1 MTDALT
7 TVRPGRAPRPAQ
19 RRAASRNAILA
30 VVLTGQFMAL
40 LDASVVNVA
49 APAIHASLHASGAG
63 LQLVIAGYVI
73 TYAVLLVTGAR
84 LGDIAGHRTM
94 FLAGVAL
101 FTLASLGCGLAG
113 SASVLVTLRFV
124 QGAGAAAMIP
134 QVLSLIQRSFPGP
147 ARARPMRLYAAVLA
161 GGAVAGQ
168 VIGGLVVSADLW
180 GSSWRPVFLLNVP
193 VGVALLVAGARL
205 LPRGRGEP
213 GRGLDPA
220 GLAILTP
227 SVLALLLPLVL
238 GQSEHWPAW
247 GWVCLAASVAGFAV
261 FAAVERRVAADGSPL
276 IPGRVL
282 RLPGVA
288 MGIAAMFAVLAVFGG
303 FFFILALHL
312 QGGLG
317 ESALR
322 AGLTFAPAGI
332 AFALVSLNWQRIGA
346 AGQPALIIGGFA
358 ASAAGLLALAFLL
371 RDGRDGGGWLYLSTA
386 LTGAGMAAS
395 FSPLMTAVLL
405 RVPVADAADATGV
418 IVTVNQ
424 LALVTG
430 VATFGT
436 LYLNLAGRLP
446 LHPAAGDFRQLSA
459 HAATVTLVT
468 LAAGAVAGGVLA
480 SAREVRARASGRPG
494 LTPGPA
500 ARSA

>member
-1 MTDALT
+1 MTDTVT
-7 TVRPGRAPRPAQ
+7 TVRPARPD
-19 RRAASRNAILA
+19 RHRAANSRATLAI
-30 VVLTGQFMAL
+30 VLTGQFMAL

-49 APAIHASLHASGAG
+49 APSIHASLHASGAG

-84 LGDIAGHRTM
+84 LGDIVGHRTM
-94 FLAGVAL
+94 FLFGVAL

-113 SASVLVTLRFV
+113 STGLLVALRFV

-168 VIGGLVVSADLW
+168 VVGGLLVSADLW
-180 GSSWRPVFLLNVP
+180 GSTWRPVFLLNVP
-193 VGVALLVAGARL
+193 IGAALLIAGSRL

-227 SVLALLLPLVL
+227 AVLALILPLVL

-247 GWVCLAASVAGFAV
+247 GWACLAAGGLGLAAFAV
-261 FAAVERRVAADGSPL
+261 VERRVAVAGGSPL

-288 MGIAAMFAVLAVFGG
+288 MGIAALFAVLAVFGG
-303 FFFILALHL
+303 FFFTLALHL

-322 AGLTFAPAGI
+322 AGLTFAPAGL
-332 AFALVSLNWQRIGA
+332 AFALVSLNWQRIG
-346 AGQPALIIGGFA
+346 GGSQLALIIGGFA
-358 ASAAGLLALAFLL
+358 ANAAGLLALALLL
-371 RDGRDGGGWLYLSTA
+371 RGGGDGGAWLYLATA
-386 LTGAGMAAS
+386 VTGAGMAAS
-395 FSPLMTAVLL
+395 FSPLMTAVLM

-424 LALVTG
+424 LALVVG

-446 LHPAAGDFRQLSA
+446 LHAAAGDFRMASA
-459 HAATVTLVT
+459 HAAAVTCVVL
-468 LAAGAVAGGVLA
+468 AGGALA
-480 SAREVRARASGRPG
+480 GGALALVRGA
-494 LTPGPA
+494 A
-500 ARSA
+500 ARRQG

>member
-1 MTDALT
+1 MTNTLT
-7 TVRPGRAPRPAQ
+7 TGPARPAVRRAPSPR
-19 RRAASRNAILA
+19 AILA
-30 VVLTGQFMAL
+30 IVLTGQFMAL

-49 APAIHASLHASGAG
+49 APSIHASLHASGAG

-84 LGDIAGHRTM
+84 LGDIIGHRAM

-113 SASVLVTLRFV
+113 TTGVLVTLRFV
-124 QGAGAAAMIP
+124 QGVGAAFMIP

-168 VIGGLVVSADLW
+168 VIGGLLVSADLW
-180 GSSWRPVFLLNVP
+180 GSTWRPVFLLNVP
-193 VGVALLVAGARL
+193 IGAALLVAGSRV
-205 LPRGRGEP
+205 LPRGRGEQ
-213 GRGLDPA
+213 GRGLDLA

-227 SVLALLLPLVL
+227 SVLALVLPLVL

-247 GWVCLAASVAGFAV
+247 GWACLAASGLGFAA
-261 FAAVERRVAADGSPL
+261 FAVVERRVAAKGGSPL

-288 MGIAAMFAVLAVFGG
+288 AGIAALFAVLAVFGG
-303 FFFILALHL
+303 FFFTLALHL

-322 AGLTFAPAGI
+322 AGLTFAPAGL
-332 AFALVSLNWQRIGA
+332 AFALVSLNWQR
-346 AGQPALIIGGFA
+346 AGSRWQPALVIGGFA
-358 ASAAGLLALAFLL
+358 TNAVGLLALAFLL
-371 RDGRDGGGWLYLSTA
+371 RGGRDGGAWLYLVTA
-386 LTGAGMAAS
+386 VTGAGMAAS

-424 LALVTG
+424 LALVVG

-446 LHPAAGDFRQLSA
+446 LHAAAGGFRAGSA
-459 HAATVTLVT
+459 HAAVVTGVV
-468 LAAGAVAGGVLA
+468 LAAGALAGGVLA
-480 SAREVRARASGRPG
+480 IGRDA
-494 LTPGPA
+494 A
-500 ARSA
+500 ARRRRTP

>member
-1 MTDALT
+1 MTNTLTSAGPARPAL
-7 TVRPGRAPRPAQ
+7 RRAPSPRG
-19 RRAASRNAILA
+19 ILA

-40 LDASVVNVA
+40 LDASVANVA
-49 APAIHASLHASGAG
+49 APSIHASLHASGAG

-84 LGDIAGHRTM
+84 LGDIIGHRTM

-113 SASVLVTLRFV
+113 STGVLVTLRFV
-124 QGAGAAAMIP
+124 QGVGAAFMIP

-168 VIGGLVVSADLW
+168 VIGGLLVSANLW
-180 GSSWRPVFLLNVP
+180 GSTWRPVFLLNVP
-193 VGVALLVAGARL
+193 IGAALLIAGGRL
-205 LPRGRGEP
+205 LPRGRGEL
-213 GRGLDPA
+213 GRGLDLA

-227 SVLALLLPLVL
+227 SVLALVLPLVL

-247 GWVCLAASVAGFAV
+247 GWACVAASGLGFAA
-261 FAAVERRVAADGSPL
+261 FAVVERRVAARGGSPL

-282 RLPGVA
+282 RLPGA
-288 MGIAAMFAVLAVFGG
+288 ATGIAALFAVLAVFGG
-303 FFFILALHL
+303 FFFTLALHL

-322 AGLTFAPAGI
+322 AGLTFAPAGL
-332 AFALVSLNWQRIGA
+332 AFALVSLNWQRIGSRW
-346 AGQPALIIGGFA
+346 QPALIIGGFA
-358 ASAAGLLALAFLL
+358 ANAAGLLAIAFLL
-371 RDGRDGGGWLYLSTA
+371 HGGGDGGAWLYLATA
-386 LTGAGMAAS
+386 VTGAGMAAS
-395 FSPLMTAVLL
+395 FSPLMTAVLM

-424 LALVTG
+424 LALVVG

-446 LHPAAGDFRQLSA
+446 LHAAAGGFRAESA
-459 HAATVTLVT
+459 YAAVATGVA
-468 LAAGAVAGGVLA
+468 LAAGALAGGMLA
-480 SAREVRARASGRPG
+480 IGRG
-494 LTPGPA
+494 AA
-500 ARSA
+500 ARGRRTP